1 MITFLQYHRIPF
13 SYGRGKSHPCGA
25 PFTTHIRA
33 RFGVDCLVKKLVS
46 DSDQS
51 SANYFKRYRRQ
62 LFDRCSLR
70 CLQPQVQIFKFC
82 IYGNTNWQISVVVY
96 HTPSERASMIIPPKS
111 SIVPARPFCRYPT
124 AMAFLS
130 IIATSIRTISHP
142 DLSLDSAFH
151 TPHSNILV

>member
-1 MITFLQYHRIPF
+1 MQGLEWTAWSGSWSVTRTNHQTILLNVTAGNSL
-13 SYGRGKSHPCGA
+13 
-25 PFTTHIRA
+25 TDVL
-33 RFGVDCLVKKLVS
+33 FGVY
-46 DSDQS
+46 
-51 SANYFKRYRRQ
+51 NPRYR
-62 LFDRCSLR
+62 SLSST
-70 CLQPQVQIFKFC
+70 CMAILTGK
-82 IYGNTNWQISVVVY
+82 ISVVVY
-96 HTPSERASMIIPPKS
+96 HTPSERASMTIPPKS